1 MRVMREYVYAIQ
13 ANGKEH
19 LGVVEAMSVPYAIR
33 RVLEDTKV
41 KGVVWLSLKLQERVH
56 A

>member
-1 MRVMREYVYAIQ
+1 MRVTREYVYSVQ
-13 ANGKEH
+13 ANGEEQMGIVK
-19 LGVVEAMSVPYAIR
+19 AMSVPYAIQ
-33 RVLEDTKV
+33 RVMALTKV

>member
-1 MRVMREYVYAIQ
+1 MRVMREYLYAVQ
-13 ANGKEH
+13 ANGEERM
-19 LGVVEAMSVPYAIR
+19 GVVKAMSVPYAIQ
-33 RVLEDTKV
+33 RVMAVTKV

>member
-1 MRVMREYVYAIQ
+1 MRVTREYVYAVQ
-13 ANGKEH
+13 ANGEEH
-19 LGVVEAMSVPYAIR
+19 MGIVTAMSVPYAVR
-33 RVLEDTKV
+33 QVLALNKV

>member
-1 MRVMREYVYAIQ
+1 MRVMREYLYALQ

-19 LGVVEAMSVPYAIR
+19 LGVVKAMSVAYATQ
-33 RVLEDTKV
+33 RVLALNKV